1 MIKFDIVTLFPNL
14 FNEYLNVLPFKR
26 ALEMNAAEI
35 KVWDLKKYSVNSYGS
50 VDDKPYGGG
59 KGMIIGV
66 EPIYNALSDIFKSE
80 DRATWLLNDKN
91 KIILLSPR
99 GKRLTQNK
107 VRELST
113 IERAVLICGRYEGI
127 DARVEKYL
135 ATDIISIGDFVL
147 SGGESAATILM
158 ESIVRLLPGILD
170 EEATRIE
177 SFEISDGNS
186 DSDTQVEYPQYTRP
200 EDFKGMKVPEV
211 LLSGN
216 HEEIRK
222 WRTDTAEQDSN

>member
-66 EPIYNALSDIFKSE
+66 EPIYNALSDIFNSE
-80 DRATWLLNDKN
+80 DRSTWLLNDKN

-107 VRELST
+107 VRELAT
-113 IERAVLICGRYEGI
+113 IEHAVLICGRYEGI